1 MRRFSIR
8 DLFWLTLVVAIG
20 VGWWTSY
27 WRVVDQ
33 HVRSETER
41 ISRLFREQH
50 ERHQSLARQRTVLT
64 LPDRVN
70 P

>member
-1 MRRFSIR
+1 MLRFTIR
-8 DLFWLTLVVAIG
+8 DVLWLTLVVAMG

-33 HVRSETER
+33 HVRSESER
-41 ISRLFREQH
+41 VSRLFRDQY
-50 ERHQSLARQRTVLT
+50 ERHH
-64 LPDRVN
+64 PE